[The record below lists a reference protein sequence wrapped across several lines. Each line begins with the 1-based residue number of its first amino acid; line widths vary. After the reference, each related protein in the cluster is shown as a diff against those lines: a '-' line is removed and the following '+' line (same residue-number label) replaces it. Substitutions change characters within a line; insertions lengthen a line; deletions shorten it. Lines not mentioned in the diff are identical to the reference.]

1 MQCALRPWRVEDAA
15 DLARSL
21 NNKKIMD
28 NLRDGLPYPYTK
40 GDALEYINAM
50 RLSDPNNTFAF
61 AITVEDRA
69 VGSIGAFRQSN
80 IHFRTAELGYY
91 LAEKYWGKGLM
102 TQAVRMLCRKLFD
115 QTDILRIYA
124 EPFSYNTGSRR
135 VLEKAGFSLEGIMR
149 SNAVKNGRVLDMA
162 LYALTKETAEP
173 ICEQKFY
180 LDQIPAVLYGEPS
193 DKAYLFV
200 HGMNGCKEEAAAFA
214 EIACPKGYQVLAI
227 DLPEHGERKEKKE
240 RINPWTAVP
249 ELSAVFS
256 YMKSRWSEISIRANS
271 IGAHFS
277 MLALE
282 SEDIC
287 KALFLSPIVDMER
300 LIADMMGWAGV
311 SERELR
317 QQGEIVTDFGQTL
330 SWDYLAW
337 EREHSVSHWRC
348 PTAIL
353 YAGGDNM
360 TDRQTVEQFS
370 AAHNAE
376 LSIMESGEHWFH
388 TPEQLSV
395 LKAWERENV

>member
-15 DLARSL
+15 DLAKSL
-21 NNKKIMD
+21 NNEKILN

-40 GDALEYINAM
+40 SDALEYIDAM
-50 RLSDPNNTFAF
+50 RSADPNSTFAF
-61 AITVEDRA
+61 AITVADRV
-69 VGSIGAFRQSN
+69 VGSLGAFRQSN
-80 IHFRTAELGYY
+80 IHCRTAELGYY
-91 LAEKYWGKGLM
+91 LAEEYWGKGLM
-102 TQAVRMLCRKLFD
+102 TQGVSLLCHKLFAE
-115 QTDILRIYA
+115 TDILRIYA
-124 EPFSYNTGSRR
+124 EPFSYNIGSRR
-135 VLEKAGFSLEGIMR
+135 VLEKTGFVLEGIMR
-149 SNAVKNGRVLDMA
+149 RNAVKNGRVLDMA
-162 LYALTKETAEP
+162 LYARIKDTAEP
-173 ICEQKFY
+173 SCVQKMN
-180 LDQIPAVLYGEPS
+180 LDKIPAVLYGEPS

-227 DLPEHGERKEKKE
+227 DLPEHGERKGKNE

-249 ELSAVFS
+249 EISAVFS
-256 YMKSRWSEISIRANS
+256 YMKSRWSEICLRANS

-282 SEDIC
+282 GEDVC
-287 KALFLSPIVDMER
+287 KALFVSPIVDMER
-300 LIADMMGWAGV
+300 LIADMMGCSGV

-317 QQGEIVTDFGQTL
+317 EQGEIVTDLGQTL
-330 SWDYLAW
+330 SWDYLIW
-337 EREHSVSHWRC
+337 EREHTASCWHC

-360 TDRQTVEQFS
+360 TDRQTMEQFS
-370 AAHNAE
+370 ADQNVK

-395 LKAWERENV
+395 LKAWEWENA